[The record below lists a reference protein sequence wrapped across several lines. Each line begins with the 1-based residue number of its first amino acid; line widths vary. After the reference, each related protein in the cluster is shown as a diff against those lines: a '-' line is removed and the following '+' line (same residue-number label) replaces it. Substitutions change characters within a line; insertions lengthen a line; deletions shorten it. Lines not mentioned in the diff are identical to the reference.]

1 VSSYLKPGS
10 GGRQRDGCAQGPGM
24 AARCVPDSRI
34 VDCFIVRLEC
44 CCAHEVMRPSVVTA
58 SRIDAKAIFGKGAS
72 IVLSPGSSP
81 LVLVGNWMNYR
92 DDAETS
98 LPWVKIESGAA
109 SSFVT
114 SIGNTFWT
122 TRTSPFEMQSEG
134 RLISSGDM
142 VTTDYGRTLTPLAT
156 ISSHM
161 LTIRDSPYH
170 IGSSF
175 DDFQVDSSAGAANVT
190 LPPARLNSGRKLT
203 VSHAAGSHAVLLHA
217 SLGDGIVQR

>member
-1 VSSYLKPGS
+1 
-10 GGRQRDGCAQGPGM
+10 M
-24 AARCVPDSRI
+24 
-34 VDCFIVRLEC
+34 
-44 CCAHEVMRPSVVTA
+44 
-58 SRIDAKAIFGKGAS
+58 
-72 IVLSPGSSP
+72 LSPGSSP

-142 VTTDYGRTLTPLAT
+142 VTADYGRTLTPLAT

-217 SLGDGIVQR
+217 SLGDGIAGKSRVDMSAIHDSITVQSDGGQQWQMHAWSSPTARVMGDKRWLQVAPGSFMPLWDALDLSAFSE